1 MVSFSSHVFGRL
13 YSLAGVYAINAYLTG
28 LMQNYMGYTAFQTG
42 LTQTNHY
49 EDYLNAHIVTVKMLE
64 AAATGLHKALVEAG
78 PFSDHAV
85 DFSDRLT
92 NAPFAHDLQQ
102 VVLHAYDKGMS
113 GDYRCNYSLYWCNWC
128 RALYA

>member
-1 MVSFSSHVFGRL
+1 MSF
-13 YSLAGVYAINAYLTG
+13 GVVML
-28 LMQNYMGYTAFQTG
+28 G

-49 EDYLNAHIVTVKMLE
+49 EDYLNAHIVTVKMPE
-64 AAATGLHKALVEAG
+64 AAATSLHKTLVEAG
-78 PFSDHAV
+78 PFSDHTVA
-85 DFSDRLT
+85 FSDRLT
-92 NAPFAHDLQQ
+92 NAPFAHDFQQ